1 MKDFVSEGNRYLIG
15 NYARYPV
22 SFVRGEGVYLYDT
35 EGKKYIDMLAGI
47 AVNSLGHSHPEL
59 SKVICEQASKLIHTS
74 NLFYIQPQIE
84 VAKILVENSCLDKVF
99 FCNSGAEANETAIKL
114 VRKYFYDK
122 GKPEK
127 FEIITFTGGFHGRTI
142 GSLTATAQPKYHE
155 GFEPLLQGIKYA
167 EFNNIDSL
175 REALSENTAAV
186 MFELIQGEGGINL
199 IDEEFLNEI
208 KKMSK
213 EREILIVVD
222 EVQTGIGRTGK
233 LFAYQHYDI
242 CPDIVTLAKGLGGG
256 VPIGAVIAKEEIAK
270 AFTPGTHG
278 STFGGNFLSTS
289 AAKVVLKN
297 VLSEGFLKDVEEKGE
312 YLKEKLKKIGLDS
325 RGKGLMIG
333 ATLPEQISA
342 GDLAKKCL
350 ENGLIVGTARGNTLR
365 LVPPLIITKPQID
378 EGIQILS
385 EVVKQMHID

>member
-1 MKDFVSEGNRYLIG
+1 MKDFVLEGNRYLIG

-35 EGKKYIDMLAGI
+35 EGKKYLDMLAGI
-47 AVNSLGHSHPEL
+47 AVNTLGHSHPEL
-59 SKVICEQASKLIHTS
+59 SKVICQQASKLIHTS

-155 GFEPLLQGIKYA
+155 GFKPLLQGIRYA
-167 EFNNIDSL
+167 EFNNIESL
-175 REALSENTAAV
+175 KEALSENTAAV
-186 MFELIQGEGGINL
+186 MFEFIQGEGGINP
-199 IDEEFLNEI
+199 IDENFLNEI
-208 KKMSK
+208 KKMSE

-278 STFGGNFLSTS
+278 STFGGNFLATS
-289 AAKVVLKN
+289 AAKVILKN
-297 VLSEGFLKDVEEKGE
+297 VLSEGFLKDVEDKGE
-312 YLKEKLKKIGLDS
+312 YLKEKLRKIGLDP

-333 ATLPEQISA
+333 STLPEKINA
-342 GDLAKKCL
+342 GELAKRCL
-350 ENGLIVGTARGNTLR
+350 ENGLIVGTAGGNTLR

>member
-1 MKDFVSEGNRYLIG
+1 MKDFVLEGNRYLIG

-35 EGKKYIDMLAGI
+35 EGKRYLDMLAGI
-47 AVNSLGHSHPEL
+47 AVNTLGHSHPEL
-59 SKVICEQASKLIHTS
+59 SKVICQQASKLIHTS
-74 NLFYIQPQIE
+74 NLFHIQPQIDA
-84 VAKILVENSCLDKVF
+84 AKILVENSCLDKVF

-122 GKPEK
+122 GQPEK

-155 GFEPLLQGIKYA
+155 GFKPLLQGIRYA
-167 EFNNIDSL
+167 EFNNVKSL
-175 REALSENTAAV
+175 RESLSKNTAAV
-186 MFELIQGEGGINL
+186 MFEFIQGEGGINL
-199 IDEEFLNEI
+199 IDEKFLNEI
-208 KKMSK
+208 KKISE
-213 EREILIVVD
+213 ERDLLIVVD

-233 LFAYQHYDI
+233 LFAYQHYDL
-242 CPDIVTLAKGLGGG
+242 CPDIITLAKGLGGG
-256 VPIGAVIAKEEIAK
+256 VPIGAVMAKDEIAK

-278 STFGGNFLSTS
+278 STFGGNFLATS

-312 YLKEKLKKIGLDS
+312 YLKEKLKKIGIDP

-333 ATLPEQISA
+333 STLREKINA
-342 GDLAKKCL
+342 GELAKRCL
-350 ENGLIVGTARGNTLR
+350 ENGLIVGTAGGNTLR
-365 LVPPLIITKPQID
+365 LVPPLIITKSQID
-378 EGIQILS
+378 EGIEILS

>member
-1 MKDFVSEGNRYLIG
+1 MKDFVLEGNRYLIG

-35 EGKKYIDMLAGI
+35 EGKRYLDMLAGI
-47 AVNSLGHSHPEL
+47 AVNTLGHSHPEL
-59 SKVICEQASKLIHTS
+59 SKVICQQASKLIHTS
-74 NLFYIQPQIE
+74 NLFHIQPQIDA
-84 VAKILVENSCLDKVF
+84 AKILVENSCLDKVF

-122 GKPEK
+122 GQPEK

-155 GFEPLLQGIKYA
+155 GFKPLLQGIRYA
-167 EFNNIDSL
+167 EFNNIKSL
-175 REALSENTAAV
+175 RESLSKNTAAV
-186 MFELIQGEGGINL
+186 MFEFIQGEGGINL
-199 IDEEFLNEI
+199 IDEKFLNEI
-208 KKMSK
+208 KKISE
-213 EREILIVVD
+213 ERDLLIVVD

-233 LFAYQHYDI
+233 LFAYQHYDL
-242 CPDIVTLAKGLGGG
+242 CPDIITLAKGLGGG
-256 VPIGAVIAKEEIAK
+256 VPIGAVMAKDEIAK

-278 STFGGNFLSTS
+278 STFGGNFLATS

-312 YLKEKLKKIGLDS
+312 YFKEKLKKIGIDP

-333 ATLPEQISA
+333 STLPEKINA
-342 GDLAKKCL
+342 GELAKRCL
-350 ENGLIVGTARGNTLR
+350 ENGLIVGTAGGNTLR
-365 LVPPLIITKPQID
+365 LVPPLIITKSQID
-378 EGIQILS
+378 EGIEILS

>member
-1 MKDFVSEGNRYLIG
+1 MKDFVLEGNRYLIG

-35 EGKKYIDMLAGI
+35 EGKRYLDMLAGI
-47 AVNSLGHSHPEL
+47 AVNTLGHSHPEL
-59 SKVICEQASKLIHTS
+59 SKVICQQASKLIHTS
-74 NLFYIQPQIE
+74 NLFHIQPQID

-122 GKPEK
+122 GQPEK

-155 GFEPLLQGIKYA
+155 GFKPLLQGIRYA
-167 EFNNIDSL
+167 EFNNIKSL
-175 REALSENTAAV
+175 RESLSKNIAAV
-186 MFELIQGEGGINL
+186 MFEFIQGEGGINL
-199 IDEEFLNEI
+199 IDEKFLNEI
-208 KKMSK
+208 KKISE
-213 EREILIVVD
+213 ERDLLIVVD

-233 LFAYQHYDI
+233 LFAYQHYDL
-242 CPDIVTLAKGLGGG
+242 CPDIITLAKGLGGG
-256 VPIGAVIAKEEIAK
+256 VPIGAVMAKDEIAK

-278 STFGGNFLSTS
+278 STFGGNFLATS

-312 YLKEKLKKIGLDS
+312 YLKEELKKIGLDP

-333 ATLPEQISA
+333 STLSEKINA
-342 GDLAKKCL
+342 GEMAKRCL
-350 ENGLIVGTARGNTLR
+350 ENGLIVGTAGGNTLR
-365 LVPPLIITKPQID
+365 LVPPLIITKSQID
-378 EGIQILS
+378 EGIEILS